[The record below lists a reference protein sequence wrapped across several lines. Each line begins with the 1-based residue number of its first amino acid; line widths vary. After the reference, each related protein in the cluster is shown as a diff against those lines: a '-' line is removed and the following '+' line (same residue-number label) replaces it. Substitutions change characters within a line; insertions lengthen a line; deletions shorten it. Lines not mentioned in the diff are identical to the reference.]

1 MVNIPKPVKCEV
13 LVCHRRRGTMH
24 HSGEIWHEIPRHR
37 FTVKVKVVRY
47 TVKVVVSRKRCRSCD
62 YSLY

>member
-24 HSGEIWHEIPRHR
+24 HSGEIWRESPRHR
-37 FTVKVKVVRY
+37 FTVKVKVVTY
-47 TVKVVVSRKRCRSCD
+47 TVSGSISETVQE
-62 YSLY
+62 L